1 MIGDLIV
8 SETGEV
14 LQDGQKVEH
23 FQDGVALIYLNAA
36 KDGHVPGQN
45 EIRKDLKTKSKCKAA
60 ERAKSRK
67 ELFKKLKT
75 KSN

>member
-1 MIGDLIV
+1 M
-8 SETGEV
+8 
-14 LQDGQKVEH
+14 
-23 FQDGVALIYLNAA
+23 ALIYLNAA

-45 EIRKDLKTKSKCKAA
+45 DVRKDLKSKSRCRAA

-67 ELFKKLKT
+67 ELFKKLKS